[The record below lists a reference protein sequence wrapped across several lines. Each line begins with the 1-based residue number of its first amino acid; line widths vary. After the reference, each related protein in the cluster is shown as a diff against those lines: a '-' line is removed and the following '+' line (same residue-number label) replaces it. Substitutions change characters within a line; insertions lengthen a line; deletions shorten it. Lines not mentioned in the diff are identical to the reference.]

1 MAWQVVLFCSW
12 IFAVV
17 QVVPYKIEEEIMER
31 IGERKTLSTILQ
43 TKNL

>member
-1 MAWQVVLFCSW
+1 MAWQVVLFYSW
-12 IFAVV
+12 IFTVV

-31 IGERKTLSTILQ
+31 IGERKTFSTTLQ